1 MACRLFI
8 LEEAEEVEIY
18 SGEISDIFLD
28 KIIVEAVKNNLIF
41 LSSID
46 SCDDTIFNVEQL
58 KEIKD
63 ELMSLESGSIS
74 DHSEFAILLEAI
86 DSTINEGQSTYL
98 RISCYQSD

>member
-8 LEEAEEVEIY
+8 LEEAEPVEIY

-28 KIIVEAVKNNLIF
+28 KIVAEAVKNNLIF

-63 ELMSLESGSIS
+63 ELMILKNGSIG
-74 DHSEFAILLEAI
+74 DHNEFAILLEVI

-98 RISCYQSD
+98 RITCYKSD